1 MPTRMTVAQQRALLK
16 ALPAHRKNAV
26 KKHCQKCQM
35 QGQGFKDILKSVG
48 SVLGP
53 IAKEVGPLVLKELI
67 VPFLKKKAGLGLRLP
82 GGALRLAGQR
92 GPSRRGACGR
102 GAKKAGRPK

>member
-1 MPTRMTVAQQRALLK
+1 MPTKLTKAQQKALLK

-26 KKHCQKCQM
+26 KAHCQQM
-35 QGQGFKDILKSVG
+35 KGEGFMDILKSVG

-53 IAKEVGPLVLKELI
+53 IAKEVGPTVLKEFVL
-67 VPFLKKKAGLGLRLP
+67 PFVKKKIEGGGLSLP

-92 GPSRRGACGR
+92 GRG
-102 GAKKAGRPK
+102 KKKKK